1 MVKKK
6 AMKKPEELVP
16 EHIRALGAYTP
27 GKPLR
32 QAERESGVR
41 MIKMASNEN
50 PFGPSPKALQALR
63 AVEPQAH
70 LYPDNDVSQLRLRLA
85 ELHGVRPEQIVV
97 DNGSTSLLG
106 VISRTLLQPGLN
118 AITSERSFI
127 VYPIAVKAAGGRM
140 VTVPMKGDGYD
151 LDAIAAAIDDDT
163 RIVFIANPNNP
174 TGTLIDA
181 PRMDALVREVPEHA
195 IVVLDE
201 AYCDFATDF
210 AAARGI
216 EYSHS
221 LDYVREERNV
231 VVLRTFSK
239 AHGLAGLRV
248 GYGLGPAVLM
258 QYFHRMRTTF
268 SVSALAEAAALAAL
282 DDQEHTR
289 KTIANNRRG
298 AEFMMNKL
306 SEMGYRPIPTF
317 ANFIFFDAGEDA
329 AALSKRLQAGG
340 IIVRPLG
347 PWGIPTGVRVTIG
360 TPEQNE
366 LFIAALARAT
376 EKAGVR

>member
-1 MVKKK
+1 MSKL
-6 AMKKPEELVP
+6 EDLVP
-16 EHIRALGAYTP
+16 EHVRGLGAYTP

-50 PFGPSPKALQALR
+50 PFGPSPKALEAMQAVLG
-63 AVEPQAH
+63 QAN

-85 ELHGVRPEQIVV
+85 ELHGVRPEQTVV
-97 DNGSTSLLG
+97 TNGSTALLG
-106 VISRTLLQPGLN
+106 VIARTLLRPGLN
-118 AITSERSFI
+118 AVTSERSFI
-127 VYPIAVKAAGGRM
+127 IYPIATKAAGGRLI
-140 VTVPMKGDGYD
+140 TVPAQNDSYD
-151 LDAIAAAIDDDT
+151 LDAIAAAIDPDT
-163 RIVFIANPNNP
+163 RIVFVANPNNP
-174 TGTLIDA
+174 SGTMINA
-181 PRMDALVREVPEHA
+181 PRMDAFLRKVPEH
-195 IVVLDE
+195 VLVLLDE

-210 AAARGI
+210 AAVRGI
-216 EYSHS
+216 EYSRSIEH
-221 LDYVREERNV
+221 VREERNL

-239 AHGLAGLRV
+239 AHGLAGVRV
-248 GYGLGPAVLM
+248 GYGLGPGALM

-268 SVSALAEAAALAAL
+268 SVTALAEAAALAAL
-282 DDQEHTR
+282 NDQEHSS
-289 KTIANNRRG
+289 KTIENNRRG
-298 AEFMMNKL
+298 AEFLMGKL

-317 ANFIFFDAGEDA
+317 ANFIFFDTGEDA
-329 AALSKRLQAGG
+329 AALSKHIQNEG

-347 PWGIPTGVRVTIG
+347 PWGIPTAIRVTVG

>member
-1 MVKKK
+1 MSKF
-6 AMKKPEELVP
+6 EELVP

-50 PFGPSPKALQALR
+50 PFGPSPKALEAMR
-63 AVEPQAH
+63 AVMSEIN
-70 LYPDNDVSQLRLRLA
+70 LYPDNDVSRLRLRLA
-85 ELHGVRPEQIVV
+85 ELHGVRPEQTVV
-97 DNGSTSLLG
+97 TNGSTALLG
-106 VISRTLLQPGLN
+106 VIARTLLRPGLN

-127 VYPIAVKAAGGRM
+127 VYPIAVKAAGGRLI
-140 VTVPMKGDGYD
+140 TVPMKNDTYD
-151 LDAIAAAIDDDT
+151 LDTIAAAIDADT
-163 RIVFIANPNNP
+163 RIIFIANPNNP

-181 PRMDALVREVPEHA
+181 PAMDGFLRKVPEHA
-195 IVVLDE
+195 IVILDE

-210 AAARGI
+210 AGARGI
-216 EYSHS
+216 EYTRAI
-221 LDYVREERNV
+221 DYVREERNL

-239 AHGLAGLRV
+239 AHGLAGVRV
-248 GYGLGPAVLM
+248 GYGLGPVGLM

-282 DDQEHTR
+282 DDQEHFR

-298 AEFMMNKL
+298 AEFLMSKL
-306 SEMGYRPIPTF
+306 SGMGYRPIPTF

-347 PWGIPTGVRVTIG
+347 PWGIPTGIRVTVG

-376 EKAGVR
+376 EKAEVR

>member
-1 MVKKK
+1 MSRF
-6 AMKKPEELVP
+6 EELVP
-16 EHIRALGAYTP
+16 EHVRALGAYTP

-50 PFGPSPKALQALR
+50 PFGPSPKALA
-63 AVEPQAH
+63 AMSAAAPQVN

-85 ELHGVRPEQIVV
+85 ELHGVRPEQTVV
-97 DNGSTSLLG
+97 DNGSTALLS
-106 VISRTLLQPGLN
+106 VIARTLLRPGLN

-127 VYPIAVKAAGGRM
+127 IYPIAVKAAGGRLI
-140 VTVPMKGDGYD
+140 TTPMKNHAYD
-151 LDAIAAAIDDDT
+151 LDAIAAAIDNDT
-163 RIVFIANPNNP
+163 RIIFIANPNNP
-174 TGTLIDA
+174 TGTLIEA
-181 PRMDALVREVPEHA
+181 ATMDAFLRQVPEHV

-210 AAARGI
+210 AAGRGV

-221 LDYVREERNV
+221 LDYVREERNM

-239 AHGLAGLRV
+239 AHGLAGVRV

-258 QYFHRMRTTF
+258 QYFNRMRTTF
-268 SVSALAEAAALAAL
+268 SVSSLAEAAALAAL
-282 DDQEHTR
+282 DDREHFE
-289 KTIANNRRG
+289 KTIANNRSG
-298 AEFMMNKL
+298 AEFLARKL

-329 AALSKRLQAGG
+329 AALSKRIQSEGV
-340 IIVRPLG
+340 IVRPLG
-347 PWGIPTGVRVTIG
+347 PWGMPTAIRVTIG

-366 LFIAALARAT
+366 LFIAALAKAT

>member
-1 MVKKK
+1 VVKKK
-6 AMKKPEELVP
+6 VMSKFEELVP
-16 EHIRALGAYTP
+16 EHVRALGAYTP

-50 PFGPSPKALQALR
+50 PFGPSPKALEALR
-63 AVEPQAH
+63 ATEPQAN
-70 LYPDNDVSQLRLRLA
+70 LYPDNDVSQLRLKLA
-85 ELHGVRPEQIVV
+85 ELHGVRPEQTVV
-97 DNGSTSLLG
+97 DNGSTALLG
-106 VISRTLLQPGLN
+106 VICRTLLRPGLN

-127 VYPIAVKAAGGRM
+127 IYPIAVRAAGGRM
-140 VTVPMKGDGYD
+140 VTAPMKDHGFD
-151 LDAIAAAIDDDT
+151 LDAIAAAIDQDT
-163 RIVFIANPNNP
+163 RLIFIANPNNP

-181 PRMDALVREVPEHA
+181 PRMDAFLQKAPEQTL
-195 IVVLDE
+195 VVLDE
-201 AYCDFATDF
+201 AYCDFAADF

-221 LDYVREERNV
+221 IDYVRDERNV

-248 GYGLGPAVLM
+248 GYGLGPGVLM

-282 DDQEHTR
+282 DDKEHTS

-298 AEFMMNKL
+298 AESLMSKL

-329 AALSKRLQAGG
+329 AALSKRIQAEG

-347 PWGIPTGVRVTIG
+347 PWGAPTAIRVTIG

-376 EKAGVR
+376 ERAGVR

>member
-1 MVKKK
+1 MSRF
-6 AMKKPEELVP
+6 EELVP
-16 EHIRALGAYTP
+16 EHVRALGAYTP

-50 PFGPSPKALQALR
+50 PFGPSPKALVAMS
-63 AVEPQAH
+63 AAAPQVN

-85 ELHGVRPEQIVV
+85 ELHGVRPEQTVV
-97 DNGSTSLLG
+97 DNGSTALLG
-106 VISRTLLQPGLN
+106 VIARTLLSPGLS

-127 VYPIAVKAAGGRM
+127 IYPIAVKAAGGGLI
-140 VTVPMKGDGYD
+140 TTPMKNDAYD
-151 LDAIAAAIDDDT
+151 LDAIAAAIDNDT
-163 RIVFIANPNNP
+163 RIIFIANPNNP
-174 TGTLIDA
+174 TGTLIEA
-181 PRMDALVREVPEHA
+181 SGMDAFLRQVPEHV

-221 LDYVREERNV
+221 LDYVRGERNI

-239 AHGLAGLRV
+239 AHGLAGIRV

-258 QYFHRMRTTF
+258 QFFNRMRTTF
-268 SVSALAEAAALAAL
+268 SVSTLAEAAALASL
-282 DDQEHTR
+282 DDREHFQ
-289 KTIANNRRG
+289 KTITNNRSG
-298 AEFMMNKL
+298 AEFLSRKL
-306 SEMGYRPIPTF
+306 TEMGYRPIPTF
-317 ANFIFFDAGEDA
+317 ANFVFFDAGEDA
-329 AALSKRLQAGG
+329 AALSKRIQSEGV
-340 IIVRPLG
+340 IVRPLG
-347 PWGIPTGVRVTIG
+347 PWGIPTAIRVTIG

-366 LFIAALARAT
+366 RFIAALAKAT

>member
-1 MVKKK
+1 MSKFD
-6 AMKKPEELVP
+6 ELVL
-16 EHIRALGAYTP
+16 EHVRALGAYTP

-50 PFGPSPKALQALR
+50 PFGPSPKALQAMR
-63 AVEPQAH
+63 AVEPQAS
-70 LYPDNDVSQLRLRLA
+70 LYPDNDVSQLRLKLA
-85 ELHGVRPEQIVV
+85 ELHGVRPEQTVV
-97 DNGSTSLLG
+97 DNGSTALLG
-106 VISRTLLQPGLN
+106 VITRTLLRPGLN

-127 VYPIAVKAAGGRM
+127 IYPIATKAAGGRLI
-140 VTVPMKGDGYD
+140 TTPMKNDTYD
-151 LDAIAAAIDDDT
+151 LDAIAAAIDPDT

-174 TGTLIDA
+174 TGTLIEA
-181 PRMDALVREVPEHA
+181 SAMDAFLRKLPEHVIA
-195 IVVLDE
+195 VLDE
-201 AYCDFATDF
+201 AYCDFAADF
-210 AAARGI
+210 AAARGL

-221 LDYVREERNV
+221 LDYVREERNL

-258 QYFHRMRTTF
+258 QYFQRMRTTF

-282 DDQEHTR
+282 DDQEHTS

-298 AEFMMNKL
+298 TEFLMSKL

-329 AALSKRLQAGG
+329 ALLGKRIQSEG

-347 PWGIPTGVRVTIG
+347 PWGISTGIRVTIG

>member
-1 MVKKK
+1 
-6 AMKKPEELVP
+6 VP
-16 EHIRALGAYTP
+16 DHIRALGAYTP

-50 PFGPSPKALQALR
+50 PFGPSPKALEALR
-63 AVEPQAH
+63 ALEPQAH

-85 ELHGVRPEQIVV
+85 ELHGVRPEQTVV
-97 DNGSTSLLG
+97 DNGSTALLG
-106 VISRTLLQPGLN
+106 VISRTLLRSGLN

-127 VYPIAVKAAGGRM
+127 VYPIAVKAAGARLI
-140 VTVPMKGDGYD
+140 TVPMNGDSYD

-163 RIVFIANPNNP
+163 RIIFIANPNNP
-174 TGTLIDA
+174 TGTLIGA
-181 PRMDALVREVPEHA
+181 PRMDLFLRKVPEHA

-216 EYSHS
+216 DYSHS

-298 AEFMMNKL
+298 AEFLMSKL

-329 AALSKRLQAGG
+329 AALSKRMQAEG

-347 PWGIPTGVRVTIG
+347 PWGIPTAIRVTIG

>member
-1 MVKKK
+1 MSRF
-6 AMKKPEELVP
+6 EDLVP
-16 EHIRALGAYTP
+16 DHVRALGAYTP

-50 PFGPSPKALQALR
+50 PFGPSPKALAAMRTAMAQ
-63 AVEPQAH
+63 VH

-85 ELHGVRPEQIVV
+85 ELHGVRPEQTVV
-97 DNGSTSLLG
+97 DNGSTALLG
-106 VISRTLLQPGLN
+106 VISRTLLRPGLN

-127 VYPIAVKAAGGRM
+127 IYPIATKAAGGKLI
-140 VTVPMKGDGYD
+140 TTPMKNAAYD
-151 LDAIAAAIDDDT
+151 LDAIPAAIDSDT

-174 TGTLIDA
+174 TGTMIDA
-181 PRMDALVREVPEHA
+181 PRLDAFLLKVPEHV

-221 LDYVREERNV
+221 LDYVREERNL

-239 AHGLAGLRV
+239 AHGLAGMRV
-248 GYGLGPAVLM
+248 GYGLGPALLM
-258 QYFHRMRTTF
+258 QYFNRMRTTF
-268 SVSALAEAAALAAL
+268 SVSALAEATALAAL
-282 DDQEHTR
+282 DDQEHSQ
-289 KTIANNRRG
+289 KTIANNRSG
-298 AEFMMNKL
+298 AEFLMSKL
-306 SEMGYRPIPTF
+306 AEMGYRPIPTF
-317 ANFIFFDAGEDA
+317 ANFIYFDAGEDA
-329 AALSKRLQAGG
+329 AALSKRIQSEGV
-340 IIVRPLG
+340 IVRPLG
-347 PWGIPTGVRVTIG
+347 PWGIPTGIRVTVG

-366 LFIAALARAT
+366 MFIAALAKAT
-376 EKAGVR
+376 EKAGVS

>member
-1 MVKKK
+1 MSRF
-6 AMKKPEELVP
+6 EELVP
-16 EHIRALGAYTP
+16 EHIRVLGAYTP

-50 PFGPSPKALQALR
+50 PFGPSPKALEAMR
-63 AVEPQAH
+63 AAMAQAH

-85 ELHGVRPEQIVV
+85 ELHGVRPEQTVV
-97 DNGSTSLLG
+97 DNGSTALLG
-106 VISRTLLQPGLN
+106 VISRTLLRAGLN

-127 VYPIAVKAAGGRM
+127 IYPIATKAAGGKLI
-140 VTVPMKGDGYD
+140 TTPMKNDAYD
-151 LDAIAAAIDDDT
+151 LDAVAAAIDAGT
-163 RIVFIANPNNP
+163 RIIFIANPNNP
-174 TGTLIDA
+174 TGTLIEA
-181 PRMDALVREVPEHA
+181 PRMDAFLMKVPEHV

-210 AAARGI
+210 AVARGI
-216 EYSHS
+216 DYSHPI
-221 LDYVREERNV
+221 DYVREERNV

-239 AHGLAGLRV
+239 AHGLAGMRM
-248 GYGLGPAVLM
+248 GYGLGPAALM

-282 DDQEHTR
+282 DDQEHSC
-289 KTIANNRRG
+289 KTIANNRHG
-298 AEFMMNKL
+298 AEFLMSKL
-306 SEMGYRPIPTF
+306 GEMGYRPIPTF

-329 AALSKRLQAGG
+329 ATLSKRIQSEGV
-340 IIVRPLG
+340 IVRPLG
-347 PWGIPTGVRVTIG
+347 PWGIPTAIRVTIG
-360 TPEQNE
+360 TPEQNQMF
-366 LFIAALARAT
+366 LAALARAT

>member
-1 MVKKK
+1 MSKFD
-6 AMKKPEELVP
+6 ELVL
-16 EHIRALGAYTP
+16 EHVRALGAYTP

-50 PFGPSPKALQALR
+50 PFGPSPKALLAMR
-63 AVEPQAH
+63 AVEPQAS

-85 ELHGVRPEQIVV
+85 ELHGVRPEQTVV
-97 DNGSTSLLG
+97 DNGSTALLG
-106 VISRTLLQPGLN
+106 VISRTLLRPGLN

-127 VYPIAVKAAGGRM
+127 IYPIAAKAAGGRL
-140 VTVPMKGDGYD
+140 VATGMKNDSYD
-151 LDAIAAAIDDDT
+151 LHAIIAAIDSDT

-174 TGTLIDA
+174 TGTLIEA
-181 PRMDALVREVPEHA
+181 SAMDAFLRKVPEHV

-201 AYCDFATDF
+201 AYCDFAADF
-210 AAARGI
+210 AAARRL

-221 LDYVREERNV
+221 IEYVREERNV

-258 QYFHRMRTTF
+258 QHLQRMRTTF

-282 DDQEHTR
+282 DDQEHTS
-289 KTIANNRRG
+289 KTIANNRCG
-298 AEFMMNKL
+298 AEFLMSKL

-329 AALSKRLQAGG
+329 AVLGKRIQGEG

-347 PWGIPTGVRVTIG
+347 PWGIPTGIRVTIG

-366 LFIAALARAT
+366 MFIAALARAT

>member
-1 MVKKK
+1 M
-6 AMKKPEELVP
+6 P
-16 EHIRALGAYTP
+16 EHVRALGAYTP

-50 PFGPSPKALQALR
+50 PLGPSPKALEALR

-85 ELHGVRPEQIVV
+85 ELHGVRLEQIVV
-97 DNGSTSLLG
+97 DNGSTALLG
-106 VISRTLLQPGLN
+106 AISRTLLRPGLN

-127 VYPIAVKAAGGRM
+127 IYPLATKAAGGRCI
-140 VTVPMKGDGYD
+140 TAPMKGDGYD

-163 RIVFIANPNNP
+163 RIIFIANPNNP

-181 PRMDALVREVPEHA
+181 PRMDAFLRKVPEHV

-201 AYCDFATDF
+201 AYCDFATDL
-210 AAARGI
+210 AAARGL

-221 LDYVREERNV
+221 LDYVRQERNV

-248 GYGLGPAVLM
+248 GYGVGPGVLM
-258 QYFHRMRTTF
+258 QYFNRMRTTF
-268 SVSALAEAAALAAL
+268 SVSALAQAAALAAL
-282 DDQEHTR
+282 DDQEHIR

-298 AEFMMNKL
+298 AEFLMSRL

-317 ANFIFFDAGEDA
+317 ANFIYFDAGEDA
-329 AALSKRLQAGG
+329 AAFSKRLQASG

-347 PWGIPTGVRVTIG
+347 PWGSPTAIRVTIG

-366 LFIAALARAT
+366 LFLSFSG
-376 EKAGVR
+376 EKHGFIGGRV

>member
-1 MVKKK
+1 MNKF
-6 AMKKPEELVP
+6 EELVP

-50 PFGPSPKALQALR
+50 PFGPSPKALEAMRTVL
-63 AVEPQAH
+63 AEVN
-70 LYPDNDVSQLRLRLA
+70 LYPDNDVSRLRLRLA
-85 ELHGVRPEQIVV
+85 ELHGVRPEQTVV
-97 DNGSTSLLG
+97 TNGSTALLG
-106 VISRTLLQPGLN
+106 VIARTLLRPGLN

-127 VYPIAVKAAGGRM
+127 IYPIATTAAGGRLIR
-140 VTVPMKGDGYD
+140 VPMKNAAFD
-151 LDAIAAAIDDDT
+151 LDAIAAAIDADT
-163 RIVFIANPNNP
+163 RIIFIANPNNP
-174 TGTLIDA
+174 TGTLIDTA
-181 PRMDALVREVPEHA
+181 AMDAFLRKVPEHV
-195 IVVLDE
+195 IVILDE

-216 EYSHS
+216 DYSHS
-221 LDYVREERNV
+221 IDYVRQERNL

-239 AHGLAGLRV
+239 AHGLAGMRV

-258 QYFHRMRTTF
+258 QYFNRMRTTF
-268 SVSALAEAAALAAL
+268 SVTALAEAAALAAL
-282 DDQEHTR
+282 DDQEHFR

-298 AEFMMNKL
+298 AEFLMSKL
-306 SEMGYRPIPTF
+306 SEMGYRPVSTF

-329 AALSKRLQAGG
+329 AALGKRLQAGG

-347 PWGIPTGVRVTIG
+347 PWGISTAIRVTIG

-366 LFIAALARAT
+366 LFIAALSRAT

>member
-1 MVKKK
+1 
-6 AMKKPEELVP
+6 MKQPEELVP

-50 PFGPSPKALQALR
+50 PFGPSPKALAALR

-70 LYPDNDVSQLRLRLA
+70 LYPDNDVSQLRMRLA

-106 VISRTLLQPGLN
+106 VISRTLLRPGLN

-140 VTVPMKGDGYD
+140 ITVPMKGEGYD

-163 RIVFIANPNNP
+163 RIIFIANPNNP

-181 PRMDALVREVPEHA
+181 PRMDAFVREVPEHA

-282 DDQEHTR
+282 DDQEHTG

-298 AEFMMNKL
+298 AEFLMSKL

-317 ANFIFFDAGEDA
+317 ANFIYFDAGEDA
-329 AALSKRLQAGG
+329 GALSKRLQAGG

-347 PWGIPTGVRVTIG
+347 PWGIPTALRVTIG

-366 LFIAALARAT
+366 LFIAALSRAT

>member
-1 MVKKK
+1 MSKF
-6 AMKKPEELVP
+6 EELVP

-50 PFGPSPKALQALR
+50 PLGPSPKALEAMR
-63 AVEPQAH
+63 AVMAQAN

-85 ELHGVRPEQIVV
+85 ELHGVRPEQTVV
-97 DNGSTSLLG
+97 TNGSTALLG
-106 VISRTLLQPGLN
+106 VIARTLLRPGLN

-127 VYPIAVKAAGGRM
+127 IYPIATKAAGGRLII
-140 VTVPMKGDGYD
+140 VPMTNDSYD
-151 LDAIAAAIDDDT
+151 LDALIAAIDGNT
-163 RIVFIANPNNP
+163 RIIFIANPNNP
-174 TGTLIDA
+174 IGTLIDA
-181 PRMDALVREVPEHA
+181 PRMDAFLSKVPEHV
-195 IVVLDE
+195 IVILDE
-201 AYCDFATDF
+201 AYCDFAADF
-210 AAARGI
+210 AATRGL
-216 EYSHS
+216 EYSHAI
-221 LDYVREERNV
+221 DWVRQERNL

-239 AHGLAGLRV
+239 AHGLAGVRV
-248 GYGLGPAVLM
+248 GYGLGPAGLM

-268 SVSALAEAAALAAL
+268 SVTALAEAAALAAL
-282 DDQEHTR
+282 DDQEHFR

-298 AEFMMNKL
+298 AEFLMGKL

-317 ANFIFFDAGEDA
+317 TNFIFFDAGEDA
-329 AALSKRLQAGG
+329 VALSKRIQAQGV
-340 IIVRPLG
+340 IVRPLG
-347 PWGIPTGVRVTIG
+347 PWGIPTAIRVTIG

-366 LFIAALARAT
+366 MFIAALSRAT

>member
-298 AEFMMNKL
+298 AEFLMNKL

>member
-1 MVKKK
+1 
-6 AMKKPEELVP
+6 MKRPEELVP

-50 PFGPSPKALQALR
+50 PFGPSPKALEALR

-70 LYPDNDVSQLRLRLA
+70 LYPDNDVSQLRMRLA
-85 ELHGVRPEQIVV
+85 ELHGVRPEQTVV

-106 VISRTLLQPGLN
+106 VISRTLLRPGLN

-140 VTVPMKGDGYD
+140 VTVPMKSDSYD

-163 RIVFIANPNNP
+163 RIIFIANPNNP

-181 PRMDALVREVPEHA
+181 PRMDAFLSKVPEHA

-210 AAARGI
+210 AATRGI

-298 AEFMMNKL
+298 AEFLMSKL
-306 SEMGYRPIPTF
+306 SEMGYLPIPTF
-317 ANFIFFDAGEDA
+317 ANFIYFDAGEDA

-347 PWGIPTGVRVTIG
+347 PWGVPTAIRVTIG

>member
-1 MVKKK
+1 MSKF
-6 AMKKPEELVP
+6 EELVP

-50 PFGPSPKALQALR
+50 PFGPSPKALEAMR
-63 AVEPQAH
+63 AVMAEVN
-70 LYPDNDVSQLRLRLA
+70 LYPDNEVSRLRLRLA
-85 ELHGVRPEQIVV
+85 ELHGVRPEQTVV
-97 DNGSTSLLG
+97 TNGSTALLG
-106 VISRTLLQPGLN
+106 VIARTLLRLGLN

-127 VYPIAVKAAGGRM
+127 IYPIATTAAGGRLI
-140 VTVPMKGDGYD
+140 TVPMKNDAYN
-151 LDAIAAAIDDDT
+151 LDAVAAAIDADT
-163 RIVFIANPNNP
+163 RIIFIANPNNP

-181 PRMDALVREVPEHA
+181 PAMDAFLGKVPEHA
-195 IVVLDE
+195 IVILDE

-216 EYSHS
+216 DYSRS
-221 LDYVREERNV
+221 IDYVRQERNL

-239 AHGLAGLRV
+239 AHGLAGMRV

-258 QYFHRMRTTF
+258 QYFNRMRTTF
-268 SVSALAEAAALAAL
+268 SVTALAEAAALAAL
-282 DDQEHTR
+282 GDQEHFR

-298 AEFMMNKL
+298 AEFLMSKL
-306 SEMGYRPIPTF
+306 SEMGYRRIPTF

-329 AALSKRLQAGG
+329 AALGKRLQAEGV
-340 IIVRPLG
+340 IVRPLG
-347 PWGIPTGVRVTIG
+347 PWGIPTAIRVTIG
-360 TPEQNE
+360 TSEQNE
-366 LFIAALARAT
+366 LFIAALSRAT

>member
-1 MVKKK
+1 MSRF
-6 AMKKPEELVP
+6 EDLVP
-16 EHIRALGAYTP
+16 EHVRALGAYTP

-50 PFGPSPKALQALR
+50 PFGPSPKALAAMRTAMAQ
-63 AVEPQAH
+63 VH

-85 ELHGVRPEQIVV
+85 ELHGVRPEQTVV
-97 DNGSTSLLG
+97 DNGSTALLG
-106 VISRTLLQPGLN
+106 VISRTLLRPGLN

-127 VYPIAVKAAGGRM
+127 IYPIATKAAGGKLI
-140 VTVPMKGDGYD
+140 TTPMQNDGYD
-151 LDAIAAAIDDDT
+151 LDAVAAAIDSDT

-174 TGTLIDA
+174 TGTMIDA
-181 PRMDALVREVPEHA
+181 PRLDAFLLKVPEHV

-210 AAARGI
+210 AAARGL

-221 LDYVREERNV
+221 LDYVREERNL

-239 AHGLAGLRV
+239 AHGLAGMRV

-258 QYFHRMRTTF
+258 QYFNRMRTTF
-268 SVSALAEAAALAAL
+268 SVSALAEATALAAL
-282 DDQEHTR
+282 DDREHSH
-289 KTIANNRRG
+289 KTIANNRSG
-298 AEFMMNKL
+298 AEFLMSKL
-306 SEMGYRPIPTF
+306 SKMGYRPIPTF
-317 ANFIFFDAGEDA
+317 ANFVFFDAGEDA
-329 AALSKRLQAGG
+329 AALSKRIQGEG
-340 IIVRPLG
+340 VIVRPLG
-347 PWGIPTGVRVTIG
+347 PWGIPTGIRVTVG

-366 LFIAALARAT
+366 MFIAALAKAS

>member
-1 MVKKK
+1 MSRF
-6 AMKKPEELVP
+6 EELVP
-16 EHIRALGAYTP
+16 EHVRALGAYTP

-50 PFGPSPKALQALR
+50 PFGPSPKALA
-63 AVEPQAH
+63 AMNAAAPQVN

-85 ELHGVRPEQIVV
+85 ELHGVRPEQAVV
-97 DNGSTSLLG
+97 DNGSTALLG
-106 VISRTLLQPGLN
+106 VIARTLLHPGLN

-127 VYPIAVKAAGGRM
+127 IYPIAVKAAGGRLI
-140 VTVPMKGDGYD
+140 TAPMKNDAYD
-151 LDAIAAAIDDDT
+151 LDAIAAAIDNDT
-163 RIVFIANPNNP
+163 RIIFIANPNNP

-181 PRMDALVREVPEHA
+181 ATMDTFLSKVPEHV

-221 LDYVREERNV
+221 LDYVREERNI

-239 AHGLAGLRV
+239 AHGLAGMRV

-258 QYFHRMRTTF
+258 QYFNRMRTTF

-282 DDQEHTR
+282 DDREHFE
-289 KTIANNRRG
+289 KTIANNRSG
-298 AEFMMNKL
+298 AEFLSRKL

-329 AALSKRLQAGG
+329 AALSKRIQSEGV
-340 IIVRPLG
+340 IVRPLG
-347 PWGIPTGVRVTIG
+347 PWGIPTGIRVTVG

-366 LFIAALARAT
+366 RFIAALARAA
-376 EKAGVR
+376 ERAGVR